1 MITRPGT
8 QLARRPL
15 HFFLAADCSGSM
27 AADGKVQALN
37 TAVREVLPHLAQVAG
52 ENPHVDLLFSAL
64 AFSSGVRWHVD
75 PPLPVDEVTWTDL
88 TPGGYTDMG
97 AALSEIA
104 ERLHVGRVG
113 DRAMAPAIVLVSD
126 GQPTDDFRGGLDR
139 LLAEPF
145 GAAAL
150 RIAVAIGRDADQTVL
165 VEFQGGGEPL
175 RAHNPEQLVRMIRWA
190 STAVTRAASEIAPTP
205 GLLAPVPWRV
215 TDPSSDEVVW

>member
-75 PPLPVDEVTWTDL
+75 PAVPVEQVAWSDL

-104 ERLHVGRVG
+104 GRLQVGSVVKDAEG
-113 DRAMAPAIVLVSD
+113 
-126 GQPTDDFRGGLDR
+126 R
-139 LLAEPF
+139 LLGEYF
-145 GAAAL
+145 FRDL
-150 RIAVAIGRDADQTVL
+150 RFDPKFKPDT
-165 VEFQGGGEPL
+165 F
-175 RAHNPEQLVRMIRWA
+175 
-190 STAVTRAASEIAPTP
+190 TRA
-205 GLLAPVPWRV
+205 GLRR
-215 TDPSSDEVVW
+215 